1 MFGVFLPKK
10 PRRVMVLGSGAL
22 QIGQAGEFDYSGSQA
37 IKALREEGIFT
48 VLVNPNVA
56 TIQTSPGLADRIYL
70 VAVTPELVEQIIVK
84 EDVDAILLSFGGQTA
99 LNCGLALHDAGVFSK
114 HGVQILGTP
123 IQAIRDTED
132 RQLFVDRLTEIG
144 VKTARSQS
152 CDSPQEARAAIRQI
166 GLPIMLRRS
175 FALGGK
181 GSNIVQLESDVE
193 PALARAFSGGVT
205 QVLVEEALQ
214 GWKEIEYEVVR
225 DIRDN
230 CITVCNME
238 NLDPMGIHTGESIV
252 VAPSQTLNDRE
263 YQLLRSIAIRTI
275 RHLGIIGECN
285 IQYALDPVSEDY
297 RVIEVN
303 ARLSRSSALASK
315 ATGYPLAYVAAKIAL
330 GYALTEVPNG
340 ITRRTTAFFEPAL
353 DYLVC
358 KFPRWD
364 LGKFQGAS
372 TTIGTEMKSVGEVM
386 AIGRTFQEVIQ
397 KAVRMLDIGVRGLDP
412 DAFRFEDLR
421 EQLRNPT
428 PLRIFAIAQAIRD
441 GVPIDEIHQLTRID
455 RWFLRAIEPVVEAY
469 GRLRRATLPLAAE
482 MLGDVKRLGFSDA
495 AIGKLVGVA
504 EESIRAERKA
514 HGFKPHFAQIDTMAG
529 EFPAETN
536 YLYKTYHAESSDIAA
551 SRHQKI
557 LILGS
562 GTYRIGS
569 SVEFDWC
576 AVNAAQAASAIGYET
591 IMLNHNPET
600 VSTDYD
606 ICDRLYF
613 DELSLETV
621 LDLCEHERPDGVVV
635 SMGGQIPNNL
645 AMRLAAAGVK
655 ILGTSAERI
664 DAAESRDRFSALLD
678 QLGIDQPRWAHVT
691 EIASADSIVER
702 LGGFPVL
709 VRPSYVLS
717 GAAMAVAREPSELRR
732 FLVQASEVSPEHP
745 VVVTKFETHARELEI
760 DGVADR
766 GELVLWAISEHIEDA
781 GTHSGDAALVLPPQ
795 TLYIATIR
803 RVKQIAAALARALS
817 ITGPFNIQFLARHNA
832 VKVIE
837 CNLRASRSFP
847 FVSKVIGEN
856 FAAEAMRR
864 MLGVG
869 RKIVNPNLLDFG
881 YVAVKA
887 PMFSFSRVAGAD
899 PILGVEMMST
909 GEVGCL
915 GRDLHEALEHAL
927 LATGTSFP
935 RRGVLLSLGPVVDK
949 YWFAEEARMIVQELE
964 LPIYATRGTAEVLA
978 GEGIP
983 CTAVEKTP
991 DGGPSG
997 LDVIAQGLVDLV
1009 INVTREYDQY
1019 GRPDGYWIRRQAT
1032 DLGVPLVTDLQ
1043 LARAVVEAARW
1054 RKSARLDVVALND
1067 YVAYDADRRLVYR
1080 ASDTQ
1085 KSA

>member
-1 MFGVFLPKK
+1 
-10 PRRVMVLGSGAL
+10 MVLGSGAL

-56 TIQTSPGLADRIYL
+56 TIQTSPGLADRVYL

-84 EDVDAILLSFGGQTA
+84 EGVDAILLSFGGQTA
-99 LNCGLALHDAGVFSK
+99 LNCGLALHDAGVFSRL
-114 HGVQILGTP
+114 GVRVLGTP
-123 IQAIRDTED
+123 IEAIRDTED
-132 RQLFVDRLTEIG
+132 RQLFVDRLAQIG
-144 VKTARSQS
+144 VKTARSVTCHS
-152 CDSPQEARAAIRQI
+152 AEEARAAIRRL

-181 GSNIVQLESDVE
+181 GSTIVQAEAE
-193 PALARAFSGGVT
+193 IEAALARAFSGGT
-205 QVLVEEALQ
+205 NQLLIEEALQ

-252 VAPSQTLNDRE
+252 VAPSQTLNDTE
-263 YQLLRSIAIRTI
+263 YQLLRTVAIRTI
-275 RHLGIIGECN
+275 RHLGIVGECN
-285 IQYALDPVSEDY
+285 IQYALDPASEDY

-315 ATGYPLAYVAAKIAL
+315 ATGYPLAYLAAKIAL
-330 GYALTEVPNG
+330 GYSLTEVPNG
-340 ITRRTTAFFEPAL
+340 ITRRTTALFEPAL

-386 AIGRTFQEVIQ
+386 AIGRTFAEVIQ

-412 DAFRFEDLR
+412 DAFRFDEIR

-441 GVPIDEIHQLTRID
+441 GIAIDEIHRLTRID
-455 RWFLRAIEPVVEAY
+455 RWFLRAIEPIVAAHA
-469 GRLRRATLPLAAE
+469 RLGRATHPLAVDLLRE
-482 MLGDVKRLGFSDA
+482 VKHLGFSDA

-504 EESIRAERKA
+504 EATIRAARQA
-514 HGFKPHFAQIDTMAG
+514 HGCKPHFSQIDTMAG

-536 YLYKTYHAESSDIAA
+536 YLYKTYHADSSDIAP
-551 SRHQKI
+551 SRRQKI
-557 LILGS
+557 LMLGS

-621 LDLCEHERPDGVVV
+621 LDVYEHERPDGVVV

-645 AMRLAAAGVK
+645 AMRLAAAGVN

-664 DAAESRDRFSALLD
+664 DAAENRDRFSSLLD

-691 EIASADSIVER
+691 DIASADGIVEQ

-717 GAAMAVAREPSELRR
+717 GAAMAVAREPGELRR
-732 FLVQASEVSPEHP
+732 YLVQASVVSPEHP
-745 VVVTKFETHARELEI
+745 VVITKFESHAREVEI

-803 RVKQIAAALARALS
+803 RVRQIAAALARALA

-869 RKIVNPNLLDFG
+869 RKIVNPNLLDLG

-927 LATGTSFP
+927 LATGTRFP
-935 RRGVLLSLGPVVDK
+935 RKGVLLSLGPVGDK
-949 YWFAEEARMIVQELE
+949 YWFAAEARMIVQELG
-964 LPIYATRGTAEVLA
+964 LPIYATQGTAEVLA
-978 GEGIP
+978 AEGIP

-991 DGGPSG
+991 TAASSG
-997 LDVIAQGLVDLV
+997 LDVIAAGLVDLV
-1009 INVTREYDQY
+1009 INVTRDYDQY
-1019 GRPDGYWIRRQAT
+1019 GRPDGYWIRRQAI
-1032 DLGVPLVTDLQ
+1032 DLGVPLITDLQ
-1043 LARAVVEAARW
+1043 LARAVVEASRW
-1054 RKSARLDVVALND
+1054 RRSETLEVVALDD
-1067 YVAYDADRRLVYR
+1067 YVAHDPDRRLVFR
-1080 ASDTQ
+1080 ASDTN
-1085 KSA
+1085 KSP

>member
-1 MFGVFLPKK
+1 MFGIYLPQK
-10 PRRVMVLGSGAL
+10 PRRVLILGSGAL

-70 VAVTPELVEQIIVK
+70 VAVTPELVEQVIIK
-84 EDVDAILLSFGGQTA
+84 EAVDAILLSFGGQTA
-99 LNCGLALHDAGVFSK
+99 LNCGLALHDAGVLAK
-114 HGVQILGTP
+114 HGVQVLGTP

-152 CDSPQEARAAIRQI
+152 CNSPEEARAAIRHI
-166 GLPIMLRRS
+166 GLPVMLRRS

-181 GSNIVQLESDVE
+181 GSTILRLESE
-193 PALARAFSGGVT
+193 IEAALTRAFSGGAT
-205 QVLVEEALQ
+205 HLLVEEALQ

-252 VAPSQTLNDRE
+252 VAPSQTLNDGE
-263 YQLLRSIAIRTI
+263 YQLLRSVAIRTI

-285 IQYALDPVSEDY
+285 IQYALDPASEDY

-315 ATGYPLAYVAAKIAL
+315 ATGYPLAYVAAKISL
-330 GYALTEVPNG
+330 GYSLTEVPNG

-386 AIGRTFQEVIQ
+386 AIGRTFPEVIQ

-412 DAFRFEDLR
+412 DAFRFDDIR
-421 EQLRNPT
+421 VQLRNPT
-428 PLRIFAIAQAIRD
+428 PLRIFAIAQALRD
-441 GVPIDEIHQLTRID
+441 GIDIEEIHRLTGID
-455 RWFLRAIEPVVEAY
+455 PWFLRAIEPIVDSY
-469 GRLRRATLPLAAE
+469 RRLRRVTLPLAPD
-482 MLGDVKRLGFSDA
+482 MLSSVKRLGFSDA
-495 AIGKLVGVA
+495 AIGKLVGVS
-504 EESIRAERKA
+504 EETIRTERIA
-514 HGFKPHFAQIDTMAG
+514 HGCQPHFSQIDTMAG

-536 YLYKTYHAESSDIAA
+536 YLYKTYNADSSDVAP
-551 SRHQKI
+551 SRRQKI

-621 LDLCEHERPDGVVV
+621 LDLYEHERPDGVVV

-645 AMRLAAAGVK
+645 AMRLAAAGVR

-664 DAAESRDRFSALLD
+664 DAAENRDRFSSLLD
-678 QLGIDQPRWAHVT
+678 QLSIDQPRWAQVT
-691 EIASADSIVER
+691 NIASAEEIVEQ

-709 VRPSYVLS
+709 FRPSYVLS
-717 GAAMAVAREPSELRR
+717 GAAMAVAREPGELRR
-732 FLVQASEVSPEHP
+732 FLVRASVISPEHP
-745 VVVTKFETHARELEI
+745 VVVTKFETHAREVEI

-803 RVKQIAAALARALS
+803 RVKEIAATLARALS
-817 ITGPFNIQFLARHNA
+817 ITGPFNIQFLARHNV

-847 FVSKVIGEN
+847 FVSKVLGEN

-869 RKIVNPNLLDFG
+869 RKISNPNLLEFG

-927 LATGTSFP
+927 LATGASFP
-935 RRGVLLSLGPVVDK
+935 RKGVLLSLGPVVDK

-964 LPIYATRGTAEVLA
+964 LPIFATHGTAEVLIR
-978 GEGIP
+978 EGIP

-991 DGGPSG
+991 DGSMSG
-997 LDVIAQGLVDLV
+997 LAVIAEGLVDLV

-1019 GRPDGYWIRRQAT
+1019 GRPDGYWIRRQAI
-1032 DLGVPLVTDLQ
+1032 DRGVPLVTDLQ
-1043 LARAVVEAARW
+1043 LARAVVEASRW
-1054 RKSARLDVVALND
+1054 RKSASLNVVALND
-1067 YVAYDADRRLVYR
+1067 YVAYDPDRRLVYR

-1085 KSA
+1085 RSV

>member
-1 MFGVFLPKK
+1 MYGVYLPKK

-70 VAVTPELVEQIIVK
+70 VAVTPELVEQIIIK
-84 EDVDAILLSFGGQTA
+84 EGVDAILLSFGGQTA

-114 HGVQILGTP
+114 HGVQVLGTP
-123 IQAIRDTED
+123 IQTIRDTED
-132 RQLFVDRLTEIG
+132 RQLFVNRLAEIG

-152 CDSPQEARAAIRQI
+152 CNSPEEVRAAIRQI
-166 GLPIMLRRS
+166 GLPVMLRRS

-181 GSNIVQLESDVE
+181 GSTIVRHGADIEA
-193 PALARAFSGGVT
+193 ALARAFSGGVT
-205 QVLVEEALQ
+205 QLLVEEALQ

-263 YQLLRSIAIRTI
+263 YQLLRTVAIRTI

-285 IQYALDPVSEDY
+285 IQYALDPASEDY

-330 GYALTEVPNG
+330 GYSLTEVPNG

-386 AIGRTFQEVIQ
+386 AIGRTFAEVIQ

-412 DAFRFEDLR
+412 DAFRFDDLR

-441 GVPIDEIHQLTRID
+441 GIPIDEIHQLTHID
-455 RWFLRAIEPVVEAY
+455 PWFLRAIEPIVDVY
-469 GRLRRATLPLAAE
+469 RRLGRATLPLAADV
-482 MLGDVKRLGFSDA
+482 LRDVKRLGFSDA
-495 AIGKLVGVA
+495 AIGKLVDVPEA
-504 EESIRAERKA
+504 TIRAERKA
-514 HGFKPHFAQIDTMAG
+514 HGCKPHFSQIDTLAG

-536 YLYKTYHAESSDIAA
+536 YLYKTYYADGSDIAP

-591 IMLNHNPET
+591 IMLNNNPET

-621 LDLCEHERPDGVVV
+621 LDLYEHERPDGVVV

-645 AMRLAAAGVK
+645 AMRLAAAGVH

-664 DAAESRDRFSALLD
+664 DAAENRDRFSSLLD
-678 QLGIDQPRWAHVT
+678 QLNIDQPRWGQVT
-691 EIASADSIVER
+691 EIESADRTVEQ

-717 GAAMAVAREPSELRR
+717 GAAMAVAREPAELRR
-732 FLVQASEVSPEHP
+732 FLVQASVVSPEHP
-745 VVVTKFETHARELEI
+745 VVITKFETHAREVEI

-766 GELVLWAISEHIEDA
+766 GKLVLWAISEHIEDA

-803 RVKQIAAALARALS
+803 RVKQIAATLAHALS
-817 ITGPFNIQFLARHNA
+817 ITGPFNIQFLARHNV

-864 MLGVG
+864 MLGVS
-869 RKIVNPNLLDFG
+869 RNIVNPNLLDLG

-927 LATGTSFP
+927 LATGTRFP
-935 RRGVLLSLGPVVDK
+935 RKGVLLSLGPVGDK
-949 YWFAEEARMIVQELE
+949 YWFVEEARMIVQELE
-964 LPIYATRGTAEVLA
+964 LPIYATQGTAEVLA

-991 DGGPSG
+991 AGATSG

-1019 GRPDGYWIRRQAT
+1019 GRPDGYWIRRQAI

-1043 LARAVVEAARW
+1043 LARAVVEASRG
-1054 RKSARLDVVALND
+1054 RKSASLDVVALND
-1067 YVAYDADRRLVYR
+1067 YVTYDPDRRLVFR
-1080 ASDTQ
+1080 ASDAH